1 MKTDYNEIIVER
13 KENAVWITI
22 NRPEVRNAFR
32 EQTLD
37 EMREAVLETRNDT
50 TITCIVFSGAGKEAF
65 SAGGDFY
72 AMKRLNWSN
81 AAHWN
86 DRMLGLAMA
95 IRGVPI
101 PVIAMVNGFCMGG
114 GHELALW
121 CDLVICSDTAVL
133 GQTGARVGACP
144 TVGATQYLPRIV
156 GERIAREM
164 IFLCRTFTGKEAFSA
179 GGDFYAMKRLNWSN
193 AAHWNDRMLGLAMA
207 IRGVPIPVIAMVNG
221 FCMGGGHELAL
232 WCDLVICSD
241 TAVLGQTGARVGACP
256 TVGATQYLPRIVGE
270 RIAREMIFLCRTFTG
285 KEAVDVGLANKCVS
299 QDKLLD
305 ETMNWVKQINTYSG
319 QTIRQTKKSLNS
331 ESDELYAS
339 WQHGME
345 LLAHVWGSDECM
357 EGMNAFIEKRKP
369 NFFKFREK
377 NAQIVKDYL
386 TGLDNDDNVKPT

>member
-1 MKTDYNEIIVER
+1 MKTDYKEIIVEK
-13 KENAVWITI
+13 KESAVWITI

-50 TITCIVFSGAGKEAF
+50 TITCIVFSGAGSEAF

-101 PVIAMVNGFCMGG
+101 PVIAMVNGYCMGG

-164 IFLCRTFTGKEAFSA
+164 IFLCRTFS
-179 GGDFYAMKRLNWSN
+179 
-193 AAHWNDRMLGLAMA
+193 
-207 IRGVPIPVIAMVNG
+207 
-221 FCMGGGHELAL
+221 
-232 WCDLVICSD
+232 
-241 TAVLGQTGARVGACP
+241 
-256 TVGATQYLPRIVGE
+256 
-270 RIAREMIFLCRTFTG
+270 G
-285 KEAVDVGLANKCVS
+285 KEAVEVGLANKCVS
-299 QDKLLD
+299 QENLYE
-305 ETMNWVKQINTYSG
+305 ETVKWVRQIKTYSG
-319 QTIRQTKKSLNS
+319 QTIRQTKKSLNA

-369 NFFKFREK
+369 DFFQFREK
-377 NAQIVKDYL
+377 NAEIVKDYL
-386 TGLDNDDNVKPT
+386 IGLENDDNVKPS